1 MFRASR
7 GNQDLIRW
15 VGKFLV
21 TKKRVLDVG
30 MDLHEPVDETD
41 PMFGPNYQQRTN
53 EMIHAGLQPVPITD
67 ALDERNTRSLQRHKE
82 RFPPTDNLMALVF
95 AVIADLTEN
104 QRERMATTLSVR
116 GYRVQTYTFDSYE
129 KLSLS

>member
-1 MFRASR
+1 MQRRKRNQVLQGSTKTSLRQGNQNVDLWRCFHLFRASR

-21 TKKRVLDVG
+21 TKKSVLDVG

-53 EMIHAGLQPVPITD
+53 EMIQAGLQPVPVTD
-67 ALDERNTRSLQRHKE
+67 ALNEWTHGLYNSTRKGSHSQTTSWHWSL
-82 RFPPTDNLMALVF
+82 LC
-95 AVIADLTEN
+95 
-104 QRERMATTLSVR
+104 S
-116 GYRVQTYTFDSYE
+116 QT
-129 KLSLS
+129 